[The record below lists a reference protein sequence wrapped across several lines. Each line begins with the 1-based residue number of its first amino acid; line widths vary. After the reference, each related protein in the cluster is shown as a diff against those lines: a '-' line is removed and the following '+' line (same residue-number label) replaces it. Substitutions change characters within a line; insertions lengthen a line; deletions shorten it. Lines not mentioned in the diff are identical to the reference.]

1 MSKEDNIKWGDGIL
15 KQISK
20 SNTKTWTEVVEEFKN
35 LTKEDID
42 KLFKDI
48 QKEYIK
54 NHNKGKDF
62 NP

>member
-1 MSKEDNIKWGDGIL
+1 MSKEEINYGDGII

-20 SNTKTWTEVVEEFKN
+20 SNTKTWTEVSEEFKN
-35 LTKEDID
+35 MSKEDID

-48 QKEYIK
+48 QKKFID

>member
-1 MSKEDNIKWGDGIL
+1 
-15 KQISK
+15 
-20 SNTKTWTEVVEEFKN
+20 VVEEFKN

-48 QKEYIK
+48 QKELID

>member
-1 MSKEDNIKWGDGIL
+1 MSKEDNLKWVDGIL

-20 SNTKTWTEVVEEFKN
+20 SNKKTWTEVVEEFKN

-48 QKEYIK
+48 QKEFID

>member
-1 MSKEDNIKWGDGIL
+1 MSKEDNIKWGDGIK

-20 SNTKTWTEVVEEFKN
+20 SNTKAWTEVVEEFNN

>member
-15 KQISK
+15 KQIGK
-20 SNTKTWTEVVEEFKN
+20 SNKKTWTEVSEEFKN
-35 LTKEDID
+35 MTKEDID

-48 QKEYIK
+48 QKKFID

>member
-15 KQISK
+15 KQIGK
-20 SNTKTWTEVVEEFKN
+20 SNKKTWTEVSEEFKN
-35 LTKEDID
+35 MTKEDID
-42 KLFKDI
+42 KLFKGI
-48 QKEYIK
+48 QKKFID

>member
-15 KQISK
+15 KQIGK
-20 SNTKTWTEVVEEFKN
+20 SNKKTWTEVSEEFKN
-35 LTKEDID
+35 MSKEDID

-48 QKEYIK
+48 QKKFID